1 VCIPAQCAVAGDADR
16 GTMSSSEASMKS
28 KVNAKLTEFRVIWE
42 KHRLTDKAI
51 VLARVVSRTAA
62 TRYSI
67 PLVPPWWRSTH
78 SRRD

>member
-1 VCIPAQCAVAGDADR
+1 MR
-16 GTMSSSEASMKS
+16 S

-67 PLVPPWWRSTH
+67 ALVPPWWRS
-78 SRRD
+78 SRQD